1 MIQHIPIPAQESTLL
16 LFVTHLA
23 ISGLSHTT
31 IKVYLSAIRSMHV
44 ATGQHAVFHQQL
56 TPRLQQVLKGIQR
69 TQAVS
74 KSPRVRRPITLDIMK
89 AIFHLLF
96 NKSASYDNALLWAAC
111 CTAFFGFLRSSE
123 MTVPSQ
129 ATYDPTIHLSMQD
142 VAVDNRSSPSLVR
155 ILIKQSKTDPFRQGV
170 YIYLGRTGNA
180 ICPVQALLSYLA
192 LRGDIPGPLFI
203 FQTGRMLTR
212 QIFSDALDGLLDEL
226 HFKKDNFNTHSFR
239 IGAATSAKAA
249 NISDSHIQMLGR
261 WKSNAYKLY
270 IQTPPQEI
278 ANLSRVL
285 AAGAK

>member
-203 FQTGRMLTR
+203 FQTGRMSPVKFLVMLWTVYSTSSISRKTTLIPTASALEPPPLQKLPISLTH
-212 QIFSDALDGLLDEL
+212 ISKCSADGKAMLISFTSRPRRRKLL
-226 HFKKDNFNTHSFR
+226 
-239 IGAATSAKAA
+239 IC
-249 NISDSHIQMLGR
+249 LG
-261 WKSNAYKLY
+261 Y
-270 IQTPPQEI
+270 
-278 ANLSRVL
+278 
-285 AAGAK
+285 